1 MSKVTILNASPRK
14 SGLVSRML
22 AIMADELRA
31 CHHEVHLV
39 NVNQLSV
46 RPCIG
51 CMKCR
56 SSHACVLPEDDSQ
69 RILALLQGSDAVVVG
84 TPCYW
89 GNMTGQLKLLFD
101 RMVYGM
107 MGESPAGLPL
117 PLHKGKRAVIVSTC
131 TTPWP
136 FNLLFRQSD
145 GAVRA
150 VKEVLKWSGFT
161 ICATIQKGGTRK
173 HPELTVREE
182 GKCRRA
188 SRRLCPATRPL
199 PSS

>member
-1 MSKVTILNASPRK
+1 
-14 SGLVSRML
+14 
-22 AIMADELRA
+22 
-31 CHHEVHLV
+31 
-39 NVNQLSV
+39 
-46 RPCIG
+46 
-51 CMKCR
+51 
-56 SSHACVLPEDDSQ
+56 
-69 RILALLQGSDAVVVG
+69 
-84 TPCYW
+84 
-89 GNMTGQLKLLFD
+89 MTGQLKLLFD
-101 RMVYGM
+101 RMAYGM
-107 MGESPAGLPL
+107 MDETSVGFPK

-136 FNLLFRQSD
+136 FNLLFHQSD

-161 ICATIQKGGTRK
+161 ICSTIQKGGTRK
-173 HPELTVREE
+173 RPELTVREE

>member
-89 GNMTGQLKLLFD
+89 GNMTGQLSCF
-101 RMVYGM
+101 
-107 MGESPAGLPL
+107 
-117 PLHKGKRAVIVSTC
+117 STA
-131 TTPWP
+131 W
-136 FNLLFRQSD
+136 
-145 GAVRA
+145 
-150 VKEVLKWSGFT
+150 FT
-161 ICATIQKGGTRK
+161 A
-173 HPELTVREE
+173 
-182 GKCRRA
+182 
-188 SRRLCPATRPL
+188 
-199 PSS
+199 